1 MSIKSERVETHVVV
15 RKNTIRTLSIAQ
27 IISGLGTAGAIPAGA
42 LLVLET
48 SGSEA
53 LAGLAQTFSV
63 LGSALMAIPLANIT
77 QRGGRRAALATGYA
91 IGALGALLTV
101 IGGAERIF
109 PLIFLGI
116 LLVGAAS
123 ASGYQA
129 RFAATDLA
137 EERHRG
143 RDLSY
148 VVWAGT
154 VGSVLGP
161 NLVGTT
167 SSLAHSIGLPRLTG
181 PYLVAG
187 VMLLLGALVIFIFLR
202 PDPYLF
208 SRVEAHL
215 AVTGKTGR
223 KGSTRLALKTIRES
237 KTALLALFAIVVGHI
252 VMVSIMVMTPVHMH
266 HYNDSLT
273 IIGLVISV
281 HIAGMYAFS
290 PVMGWLSD
298 KFGPPKVILLGV
310 LVLAAAAVIAGTAPM
325 RGSGV
330 LGVGLFL
337 LGLGWS
343 ATLVAGSSLLGNSV
357 PIELRPSVQGTS
369 DLMMNGA
376 GAVGGAVA
384 GLIIAFAS
392 YGALCALAL
401 IPVVAL
407 GLSTIRLIRAG
418 EPLVGRV

>member
-1 MSIKSERVETHVVV
+1 MHTDHENSKTHSAV
-15 RKNTIRTLSIAQ
+15 RKRTLQTLSTAQ
-27 IISGLGTAGAIPAGA
+27 IISGLGVAGAIPAGA
-42 LLVLET
+42 LLVLDT

-77 QRGGRRAALATGYA
+77 QRGGRRAALATGYLIGSVGAA
-91 IGALGALLTV
+91 IV
-101 IGGAERIF
+101 VFGGATRIF
-109 PLIFLGI
+109 PLIYLGI

-123 ASGYQA
+123 ASSYQA

-137 EERHRG
+137 EEQHRA

-167 SSLAHSIGLPRLTG
+167 SSIAYSMGLPKLTG
-181 PYLVAG
+181 PYLVASA
-187 VMLLLGALVIFIFLR
+187 MLLIGAVVIIIYLR
-202 PDPYLF
+202 PDPYLL
-208 SRVEAHL
+208 SRTEAQL
-215 AVTGKTGR
+215 VQTSR
-223 KGSTRLALKTIRES
+223 KHSTRLALQTIRGS
-237 KTALLALFAIVVGHI
+237 KSATLALLAIVVGHL

-266 HYNDSLT
+266 HYEVSLT

-281 HIAGMYAFS
+281 HIAGMYAIS
-290 PVMGWLSD
+290 PVMGWLTD
-298 KFGPPKVILLGV
+298 KFGSEKVILLG
-310 LVLAAAAVIAGTAPM
+310 AAILTVAAVVAGTAPM
-325 RGSGV
+325 NSAGI

-343 ATLVAGSSLLGNSV
+343 ATLVAGSALLAQSV
-357 PIELRPSVQGTS
+357 PIDLRPAVQGTS
-369 DLMMNGA
+369 DLLMNGA
-376 GAVGGAVA
+376 GAVGGAMA

-401 IPVVAL
+401 VPVLAL
-407 GLSTIRLIRAG
+407 GFSAIRQIR
-418 EPLVGRV
+418 VGK

>member
-1 MSIKSERVETHVVV
+1 MISKSQTTITHAQL
-15 RKNTIRTLSIAQ
+15 RLRTLRTLSTSQ
-27 IISGLGTAGAIPAGA
+27 IISGLGVAGAIPAGA
-42 LLVLET
+42 LLVLDI

-53 LAGLAQTFSV
+53 VAGLAQTFSV
-63 LGSALMAIPLANIT
+63 LGSALMAIPLANLT

-91 IGALGALLTV
+91 IGALGAFITV
-101 IGGAERIF
+101 IAGATRIF
-109 PLIFLGI
+109 PLVFLGI

-137 EERHRG
+137 EDTHRG

-167 SSLAHSIGLPRLTG
+167 SSMAHSLGLPRLVG

-187 VMLLLGALVIFIFLR
+187 VMLAIGALAIFIFLR

-208 SRVEAHL
+208 ARTEIQV
-215 AVTGKTGR
+215 VQGR
-223 KGSTRLALKTIRES
+223 QKGSTRLALKTIKES
-237 KTALLALFAIVVGHI
+237 KSASLALSAIVVGHI
-252 VMVSIMVMTPVHMH
+252 VMVSIMVMTPIHMH
-266 HYNDSLT
+266 HYEASLT
-273 IIGLVISV
+273 IIGVVISV

-298 KFGPPKVILLGV
+298 KFGSPKVILLGAV
-310 LVLAAAAVIAGTAPM
+310 ILTMAAVISGTAPM
-325 RGSGV
+325 HGAGI
-330 LGVGLFL
+330 LGVGLFA

-343 ATLVAGSSLLGNSV
+343 ATLVAGSSLLAKSV
-357 PIELRPSVQGTS
+357 PLELRPSVQGAS
-369 DLMMNGA
+369 DLIMNGA
-376 GAVGGAVA
+376 AAIGGALA

-392 YGALCALAL
+392 YGALCAICLV
-401 IPVVAL
+401 PVVAL
-407 GLSTIRLIRAG
+407 GVSAMRIIRV
-418 EPLVGRV
+418 EK

>member
-1 MSIKSERVETHVVV
+1 MSIKSTGVDRHVEV
-15 RKNTIRTLSIAQ
+15 RRNTLRTLSIAQ
-27 IISGLGTAGAIPAGA
+27 IISGLGVAGAVPAGA
-42 LLVLET
+42 LLVLDI

-53 LAGLAQTFSV
+53 LAGLAQTCSV
-63 LGSALMAIPLANIT
+63 LGAALMAIPLARIT
-77 QRGGRRAALATGYA
+77 QRGGRRAALSTGYT
-91 IGALGALLTV
+91 IGAVGALLTV
-101 IGGAERIF
+101 IGGSMRIF
-109 PLIFLGI
+109 PLVYIGI

-123 ASGYQA
+123 AASYQS

-161 NLVGTT
+161 NLVGKT
-167 SSLAHSIGLPRLTG
+167 SSIAHTIGLPRLTG
-181 PYLVAG
+181 PYLVAA
-187 VMLLLGALVIFIFLR
+187 VMLLLGASVIFIFLR

-208 SRVEAHL
+208 SRVEAQIPE
-215 AVTGKTGR
+215 TSR
-223 KGSTRLALKTIRES
+223 KGSLRLAMKTIRES
-237 KTALLALFAIVVGHI
+237 KTASLGLFAIVVGHI
-252 VMVSIMVMTPVHMH
+252 VMVSIMAMTPIHMH
-266 HYNDSLT
+266 HFNDSLS

-298 KFGPPKVILLGV
+298 KWGPPKVIFLGV
-310 LVLAAAAVIAGTAPM
+310 LTLAAAAVVAGTAPM
-325 RGSGV
+325 RGSRV
-330 LGVGLFL
+330 LGLGLFL

-343 ATLVAGSSLLGNSV
+343 ATLVAGSSLLAKSV

-376 GAVGGAVA
+376 GAVGGALA

-392 YGALCALAL
+392 FGALCAIAL
-401 IPVVAL
+401 VPIAAL
-407 GLSTIRLIRAG
+407 GLSTIRLIRSS
-418 EPLVGRV
+418 E

>member
-1 MSIKSERVETHVVV
+1 MGHSNASIEEHALV
-15 RKNTIRTLSIAQ
+15 RTRTLRTLSIAQ
-27 IISGLGTAGAIPAGA
+27 IVSGLGTAGAVPAGA
-42 LLVLET
+42 LLVLDT

-77 QRGGRRAALATGYA
+77 QLGGRRAALATGYA
-91 IGALGALLTV
+91 IGALGAFITV
-101 IGGAERIF
+101 VGGTTRIF

-137 EERHRG
+137 EDRHRG

-167 SSLAHSIGLPRLTG
+167 SSMAHSIGMPRLTG

-187 VMLLLGALVIFIFLR
+187 AMLLIGALVIFIFLR

-208 SRVEAHL
+208 SRTEAHI
-215 AVTGKTGR
+215 AR
-223 KGSTRLALKTIRES
+223 AHSKGTTRLALKTIRES
-237 KTALLALFAIVVGHI
+237 KTASLALFAIVVGHI

-266 HYNDSLT
+266 HYEASLT

-298 KFGPPKVILLGV
+298 KLGPPKVILLGA
-310 LVLAAAAVIAGTAPM
+310 LILIAAAVIAGTAPM
-325 RGSGV
+325 HGSGI
-330 LGVGLFL
+330 LGIGLFL

-343 ATLVAGSSLLGNSV
+343 ATLVAGSSLLAKSV
-357 PIELRPSVQGTS
+357 PIDLRPAVQGAS

-376 GAVGGAVA
+376 GAVGGALA

-401 IPVVAL
+401 IPVAAL
-407 GLSTIRLIRAG
+407 GLSAIRQIRTG
-418 EPLVGRV
+418 E

>member
-1 MSIKSERVETHVVV
+1 MHTDHENSKTHSAV
-15 RKNTIRTLSIAQ
+15 RKRTLQTLSTAQ
-27 IISGLGTAGAIPAGA
+27 IISGLGVAGAIPAGA
-42 LLVLET
+42 LLVLDT

-77 QRGGRRAALATGYA
+77 QRGGRRAALATGYLIGSVGAA
-91 IGALGALLTV
+91 IV
-101 IGGAERIF
+101 VFGGATRIF
-109 PLIFLGI
+109 PLIYLGI

-123 ASGYQA
+123 ASSYQA

-137 EERHRG
+137 EEQHRA

-167 SSLAHSIGLPRLTG
+167 SSIAYSMGLPKLTG
-181 PYLVAG
+181 PYLVASA
-187 VMLLLGALVIFIFLR
+187 MLLIGAVVIVIYLR
-202 PDPYLF
+202 PDPYLL
-208 SRVEAHL
+208 SRTEAQL
-215 AVTGKTGR
+215 VQTSR
-223 KGSTRLALKTIRES
+223 KHSTRLALQTIRGS
-237 KTALLALFAIVVGHI
+237 KSATLALLAIVVGHL

-266 HYNDSLT
+266 HYEVSLT

-281 HIAGMYAFS
+281 HIAGMYAIS
-290 PVMGWLSD
+290 PVMGWLTD
-298 KFGPPKVILLGV
+298 KFGSEKVILLG
-310 LVLAAAAVIAGTAPM
+310 AAILTVAAIIAGTAPM
-325 RGSGV
+325 NSAGI

-343 ATLVAGSSLLGNSV
+343 ATLVAGSALLAQSV
-357 PIELRPSVQGTS
+357 PIDLRPAVQGTS
-369 DLMMNGA
+369 DLLMNGA
-376 GAVGGAVA
+376 GAVGGAMA

-401 IPVVAL
+401 VPVLAL
-407 GLSTIRLIRAG
+407 GFSAIRQIR
-418 EPLVGRV
+418 VGK

>member
-1 MSIKSERVETHVVV
+1 MGVSTDRVGLHREV
-15 RKNTIRTLSIAQ
+15 RKNTLRTLSIAQ
-27 IISGLGTAGAIPAGA
+27 IISGLGVAGAVPAGA
-42 LLVLET
+42 LLVLEI

-63 LGSALMAIPLANIT
+63 LGSALMAIPLANLT
-77 QRGGRRAALATGYA
+77 QRGGRRTALATGYS
-91 IGALGALLTV
+91 IGALGGMVTV
-101 IGGAERIF
+101 VGGAVRLF

-123 ASGYQA
+123 AASYQS

-161 NLVGTT
+161 NLVGFT
-167 SSLAHSIGLPRLTG
+167 SSMAHSLGLPRLTG
-181 PYLVAG
+181 PYLVACM
-187 VMLLLGALVIFIFLR
+187 MLIIGALVIFIFLR

-208 SRVEAHL
+208 SRVEAQISL
-215 AVTGKTGR
+215 MGR

-237 KTALLALFAIVVGHI
+237 KTASLALLAIVVGHI
-252 VMVSIMVMTPVHMH
+252 VMGSIMVMTPIHMH
-266 HYNDSLT
+266 HYQDSLT

-290 PVMGWLSD
+290 PLMGWLSD

-310 LVLAAAAVIAGTAPM
+310 LILLAAATIAGTAPM
-325 RGSGV
+325 DGAGI
-330 LGVGLFL
+330 LGGGLFL

-343 ATLVAGSSLLGNSV
+343 ATLVAGSTLLANSV

-376 GAVGGAVA
+376 GALTGALS
-384 GLIIAFAS
+384 GLVIAFGS
-392 YGALCALAL
+392 YGLLCALAL
-401 IPVVAL
+401 VPVLGL
-407 GLSTIRLIRAG
+407 GLSTVRLIHSDIK
-418 EPLVGRV
+418 V

>member
-1 MSIKSERVETHVVV
+1 MRVSSESVETHAAV
-15 RKNTIRTLSIAQ
+15 RKKTLRTLSIAQ
-27 IISGLGTAGAIPAGA
+27 IISGLGVAGAIPAGA
-42 LLVLET
+42 LLVLDI

-63 LGSALMAIPLANIT
+63 LGSALMAVPLANIT

-101 IGGAERIF
+101 LGGTVRIF
-109 PLIFLGI
+109 PLIYMGI

-123 ASGYQA
+123 ASSYQA

-137 EERHRG
+137 EDRHRG

-167 SSLAHSIGLPRLTG
+167 SSMAHSIGLPRLTG

-187 VMLLLGALVIFIFLR
+187 VMLLIGAIVIFVFLR

-208 SRVEAHL
+208 SRVEAQI
-215 AVTGKTGR
+215 AKTSR

-237 KTALLALFAIVVGHI
+237 KTASLALFAIVVGHL

-266 HYNDSLT
+266 HYQDSLS
-273 IIGLVISV
+273 IIGLVISA

-298 KFGPPKVILLGV
+298 KWGSPKVILLGV
-310 LVLAAAAVIAGTAPM
+310 LVLMAAAVIAGTAPM
-325 RGSGV
+325 NGSGI
-330 LGVGLFL
+330 LGAGLFL

-343 ATLVAGSSLLGNSV
+343 ATLVAGSSLLAKSV
-357 PIELRPSVQGTS
+357 PIDLRPAVQGTS

-376 GAVGGAVA
+376 GALGGALA

-407 GLSTIRLIRAG
+407 GLSTIRLIRSA
-418 EPLVGRV
+418 E

>member
-1 MSIKSERVETHVVV
+1 MRVSTDRVGLHLEV
-15 RKNTIRTLSIAQ
+15 RKNTLRTLSIAQ
-27 IISGLGTAGAIPAGA
+27 IISGLGVAGAVPAGA
-42 LLVLET
+42 LLVLEI

-63 LGSALMAIPLANIT
+63 LGSALMAIPLANLT
-77 QRGGRRAALATGYA
+77 QRGGRRTALATGYS
-91 IGALGALLTV
+91 IGALGGMVTV
-101 IGGAERIF
+101 VGGAARLF

-123 ASGYQA
+123 AASYQS

-161 NLVGTT
+161 NLVGFT
-167 SSLAHSIGLPRLTG
+167 SSMAHWLGLPRLTG
-181 PYLVAG
+181 PYLVAC
-187 VMLLLGALVIFIFLR
+187 VMLVIGALVIFIFLR

-208 SRVEAHL
+208 SRVEAQISL
-215 AVTGKTGR
+215 MGR

-237 KTALLALFAIVVGHI
+237 KTASLALLAIVVGHI
-252 VMVSIMVMTPVHMH
+252 VMGSIMVMTPIHMH
-266 HYNDSLT
+266 HYQDSLS

-290 PVMGWLSD
+290 PLMGWLSD

-310 LVLAAAAVIAGTAPM
+310 LILLAAATIAGTAPM
-325 RGSGV
+325 DGAGI
-330 LGVGLFL
+330 LGTGLFL

-343 ATLVAGSSLLGNSV
+343 ATLVAGSTLLAKSV
-357 PIELRPSVQGTS
+357 PIELHPSVQGTS

-376 GAVGGAVA
+376 GALAGALS
-384 GLIIAFAS
+384 GLVIAFGS
-392 YGALCALAL
+392 YGLLCALAL
-401 IPVVAL
+401 VPVLGL
-407 GLSTIRLIRAG
+407 GLSTIRLIHSDNK
-418 EPLVGRV
+418 V

>member
-1 MSIKSERVETHVVV
+1 MRSDDERVNARTAL
-15 RKNTIRTLSIAQ
+15 RSRTLRTLSIAQ
-27 IISGLGTAGAIPAGA
+27 IISGLGVAGAIPAGA
-42 LLVLET
+42 LLVLDI
-48 SGSEA
+48 SNSEA

-63 LGSALMAIPLANIT
+63 LGSALMAIPLANLT

-91 IGALGALLTV
+91 VGALGALITV
-101 IGGAERIF
+101 VAGTTRIF
-109 PLIFLGI
+109 PLVFLGI

-137 EERHRG
+137 EDSHRG

-167 SSLAHSIGLPRLTG
+167 SSMARSLGLPALVG

-187 VMLLLGALVIFIFLR
+187 AMLLLGAVVISVFLN

-208 SRVEAHL
+208 SRTEVH
-215 AVTGKTGR
+215 AVSVKQ
-223 KGSTRLALKTIRES
+223 KGSTRLALRTIRES
-237 KTALLALFAIVVGHI
+237 RSASLALSAIVVGHL

-266 HYNDSLT
+266 HYEATLS

-298 KFGPPKVILLGV
+298 KLGPPKVILLGV
-310 LVLAAAAVIAGTAPM
+310 AILIMAAVIAGTAPM
-325 RGSGV
+325 HGSGI
-330 LGVGLFL
+330 LGIGLFS

-343 ATLVAGSSLLGNSV
+343 ATLVAGSSLLAKSV
-357 PIELRPSVQGTS
+357 PIELRPTAQGAS

-376 GAVGGAVA
+376 AAVGGALA
-384 GLIIAFAS
+384 GLVIAFAS
-392 YGALCALAL
+392 YGALCAISL
-401 IPVVAL
+401 IPVALL
-407 GLSTIRLIRAG
+407 GLSAIRSIRRG
-418 EPLVGRV
+418 D

>member
-1 MSIKSERVETHVVV
+1 MRISGNSVDHHVEV
-15 RKNTIRTLSIAQ
+15 RRNTLRTLSIAQ
-27 IISGLGTAGAIPAGA
+27 IISGLGVAGAIPAGA
-42 LLVLET
+42 LLVLDI
-48 SGSEA
+48 SGSEG

-101 IGGAERIF
+101 LGGTSRIF
-109 PLIFLGI
+109 PLVFLGI

-123 ASGYQA
+123 ASSYQA

-137 EERHRG
+137 EDRHRG

-167 SSLAHSIGLPRLTG
+167 SSVAHSIGLPRLTG

-187 VMLLLGALVIFIFLR
+187 AMLLLGAMVIFIFLR

-208 SRVEAHL
+208 SRVEAHV
-215 AVTGKTGR
+215 ARTSR

-237 KTALLALFAIVVGHI
+237 KTASLALFAIVVGHL

-266 HYNDSLT
+266 HYQDSIS

-310 LVLAAAAVIAGTAPM
+310 LVLIAAAGIAGTAPM
-325 RGSGV
+325 RGSWL

-343 ATLVAGSSLLGNSV
+343 ATLVAGSSLLAKSV
-357 PIELRPSVQGTS
+357 PIDLRPGVQGTS

-376 GAVGGAVA
+376 GALGGALA
-384 GLIIAFAS
+384 GLVIAFAS

-401 IPVVAL
+401 IPIAAL
-407 GLSTIRLIRAG
+407 GLSTIRLIRSA
-418 EPLVGRV
+418 E

>member
-1 MSIKSERVETHVVV
+1 MSIKSTGVDRHVEV
-15 RKNTIRTLSIAQ
+15 RRNTLRTLSIAQ
-27 IISGLGTAGAIPAGA
+27 IISGLGVAGAVPAGA
-42 LLVLET
+42 LLVLDI

-53 LAGLAQTFSV
+53 LAGLAQTCSV
-63 LGSALMAIPLANIT
+63 LGAALMAIPLARIT
-77 QRGGRRAALATGYA
+77 QRGGRRAALSTGYT
-91 IGALGALLTV
+91 IGAVGALLTV
-101 IGGAERIF
+101 IGGSMRIF
-109 PLIFLGI
+109 PLVYIGI

-123 ASGYQA
+123 AASYQS

-161 NLVGTT
+161 NLVGKT
-167 SSLAHSIGLPRLTG
+167 SSIAHTIGLPRLTG

-187 VMLLLGALVIFIFLR
+187 LMLLLGASVIFVFLR

-208 SRVEAHL
+208 SRVKAQIPE
-215 AVTGKTGR
+215 TSR
-223 KGSTRLALKTIRES
+223 KGSIRLALKIIRES
-237 KTALLALFAIVVGHI
+237 KTASLALFAIVVGHI
-252 VMVSIMVMTPVHMH
+252 VMVSIMAMTPIHMH
-266 HYNDSLT
+266 HFHDSLT

-281 HIAGMYAFS
+281 HISGMYAFS

-298 KFGPPKVILLGV
+298 KWGPPKVIFLGV
-310 LVLAAAAVIAGTAPM
+310 LILATAAVVAGTAPM

-330 LGVGLFL
+330 LGFGLFL

-343 ATLVAGSSLLGNSV
+343 ATLVAGSSLLAKSV

-376 GAVGGAVA
+376 GALGGAVA

-392 YGALCALAL
+392 FGALCAIAL
-401 IPVVAL
+401 LPIAAL
-407 GLSTIRLIRAG
+407 GLSTIRLIRSS
-418 EPLVGRV
+418 E

>member
-1 MSIKSERVETHVVV
+1 MRVSTDRVGLHLEV
-15 RKNTIRTLSIAQ
+15 RKNTLRTLSIAQ
-27 IISGLGTAGAIPAGA
+27 IISGLGVAGAVPAGA
-42 LLVLET
+42 LLVLEI

-63 LGSALMAIPLANIT
+63 LGSALMAIPLANLT
-77 QRGGRRAALATGYA
+77 QRGGRRTALATGYS
-91 IGALGALLTV
+91 IGALGGMVTV
-101 IGGAERIF
+101 VGGAARLF

-123 ASGYQA
+123 AASYQS

-161 NLVGTT
+161 NLVGFT
-167 SSLAHSIGLPRLTG
+167 SSMAHSLGLPRLTG
-181 PYLVAG
+181 PYLVAC
-187 VMLLLGALVIFIFLR
+187 VMLVIGALVIFIFLR

-208 SRVEAHL
+208 SRVEVQISL
-215 AVTGKTGR
+215 TGR

-237 KTALLALFAIVVGHI
+237 KTASLALLAIVVGHI
-252 VMVSIMVMTPVHMH
+252 VMGSIMVMTPIHMH
-266 HYNDSLT
+266 HYQDSLS

-290 PVMGWLSD
+290 PLMGWLSD

-310 LVLAAAAVIAGTAPM
+310 LILLAAATIAGTAPM
-325 RGSGV
+325 DGAGI
-330 LGVGLFL
+330 LGAGLFL

-343 ATLVAGSSLLGNSV
+343 ATLVAGSTLLAKSV

-376 GAVGGAVA
+376 GALAGALS
-384 GLIIAFAS
+384 GLVIAFGS
-392 YGALCALAL
+392 YGLLCALAL
-401 IPVVAL
+401 VPVLGL
-407 GLSTIRLIRAG
+407 GLSTIRLIHSDIK
-418 EPLVGRV
+418 V

>member
-1 MSIKSERVETHVVV
+1 MGFNAVSLEEHASV
-15 RKNTIRTLSIAQ
+15 RTKTLRTLSIAQ
-27 IISGLGTAGAIPAGA
+27 VISGLGVAGAIPAGA
-42 LLVLET
+42 LLVLDI

-63 LGSALMAIPLANIT
+63 LGAAFMAIPLANIT
-77 QRGGRRAALATGYA
+77 QRGGRRLALSTGYA
-91 IGALGALLTV
+91 IGAMGALLTV
-101 IGGAERIF
+101 IGGTTRIF
-109 PLIFLGI
+109 PLVYLGI
-116 LLVGAAS
+116 LFVGAAS
-123 ASGYQA
+123 AAGYQA

-137 EERHRG
+137 EDRHRG

-167 SSLAHSIGLPRLTG
+167 SSIAHSIGLPRLTG

-187 VMLLLGALVIFIFLR
+187 TALLVGALVIFIFLR

-208 SRVEAHL
+208 SRTEAHV
-215 AVTGKTGR
+215 ARDNR

-237 KTALLALFAIVVGHI
+237 KSASLALFAIVVGHI

-266 HYNDSLT
+266 HYEASLS

-290 PVMGWLSD
+290 PIMGWLSD
-298 KFGPPKVILLGV
+298 RFGPPKVILLGV
-310 LVLAAAAVIAGTAPM
+310 LVLVAAAVIAGTAPM
-325 RGSGV
+325 EGAGI
-330 LGVGLFL
+330 LGVGLFS

-343 ATLVAGSSLLGNSV
+343 ATLVAGSSLLAKSV
-357 PIELRPSVQGTS
+357 PIELRPAVQGTS

-376 GAVGGAVA
+376 AAVGGALA

-392 YGALCALAL
+392 YGALCAICLV
-401 IPVVAL
+401 PVVAL
-407 GLSTIRLIRAG
+407 GFSAVRLIRSG
-418 EPLVGRV
+418 E

>member
-1 MSIKSERVETHVVV
+1 MRVSTDRVGLHLEV
-15 RKNTIRTLSIAQ
+15 RKNTLRTLSIAQ
-27 IISGLGTAGAIPAGA
+27 IISGLGVAGAVPAGA
-42 LLVLET
+42 LLVLEI

-63 LGSALMAIPLANIT
+63 LGSALMAIPLANLT
-77 QRGGRRAALATGYA
+77 QRGGRRTALATGYS
-91 IGALGALLTV
+91 IGALGGMVTV
-101 IGGAERIF
+101 VGGAARLF

-123 ASGYQA
+123 AASYQS

-161 NLVGTT
+161 NLVGFT
-167 SSLAHSIGLPRLTG
+167 SSMAHSLGLPRLTG
-181 PYLVAG
+181 PYLVAC
-187 VMLLLGALVIFIFLR
+187 VMLIIGALVIFIFLR

-208 SRVEAHL
+208 SRVEAQISL
-215 AVTGKTGR
+215 TGR

-237 KTALLALFAIVVGHI
+237 KTASLALLAIVVGHI
-252 VMVSIMVMTPVHMH
+252 VMGSIMVMTPIYMH
-266 HYNDSLT
+266 HYQDSLS

-290 PVMGWLSD
+290 PLMGWLAD

-310 LVLAAAAVIAGTAPM
+310 LILLAAATIAGTAPM
-325 RGSGV
+325 DGAGI
-330 LGVGLFL
+330 LGAGLFL

-343 ATLVAGSSLLGNSV
+343 ATLVAGSTLLAKSV

-376 GAVGGAVA
+376 GALAGALS
-384 GLIIAFAS
+384 GLVIAFGS
-392 YGALCALAL
+392 YGLLCALAL
-401 IPVVAL
+401 VPVLGL
-407 GLSTIRLIRAG
+407 GLSTIRLIQSDIK
-418 EPLVGRV
+418 V

>member
-1 MSIKSERVETHVVV
+1 MRVSTEHLGSHLEV
-15 RKNTIRTLSIAQ
+15 RKNTLRTLSIAQ
-27 IISGLGTAGAIPAGA
+27 IISGLGVAGAVPAGA
-42 LLVLET
+42 LLVLEI
-48 SGSEA
+48 SGSEP

-63 LGSALMAIPLANIT
+63 LGSALMAIPLANLT
-77 QRGGRRAALATGYA
+77 QRGGRRTALATGYS
-91 IGALGALLTV
+91 IGALGGIVTV
-101 IGGAERIF
+101 VGGTARNF

-123 ASGYQA
+123 AASYQS

-161 NLVGTT
+161 NLVGLT
-167 SSLAHSIGLPRLTG
+167 SSMAQSIGLPRLTG

-187 VMLLLGALVIFIFLR
+187 VMLVIGALVIFIFLR

-208 SRVEAHL
+208 SRIEAKISTT
-215 AVTGKTGR
+215 AR

-237 KTALLALFAIVVGHI
+237 KTASLALLAIVVGHI
-252 VMVSIMVMTPVHMH
+252 VMGSIMVMTPIYMH
-266 HYNDSLT
+266 RHQDSLS

-310 LVLAAAAVIAGTAPM
+310 LILVAAATIAGTAPM
-325 RGSGV
+325 NGAGI
-330 LGVGLFL
+330 LGAGLFL

-343 ATLVAGSSLLGNSV
+343 ATLVAGSTLLAKSV

-369 DLMMNGA
+369 DLMMNGVGALA
-376 GAVGGAVA
+376 GALS
-384 GLIIAFAS
+384 GLVIAFGS
-392 YGALCALAL
+392 YGLLCALAVV
-401 IPVVAL
+401 PVL
-407 GLSTIRLIRAG
+407 GLGLATIRLIHSDI
-418 EPLVGRV
+418 VV

>member
-1 MSIKSERVETHVVV
+1 MHTDHENSKTHSAV
-15 RKNTIRTLSIAQ
+15 RKRTLQTLSTAQ
-27 IISGLGTAGAIPAGA
+27 IISGLGVAGAIPAGA
-42 LLVLET
+42 LLVLDT

-77 QRGGRRAALATGYA
+77 QRGGRRAALATGYLIGSVGAA
-91 IGALGALLTV
+91 IV
-101 IGGAERIF
+101 VFGGATRIF
-109 PLIFLGI
+109 PLIYLGI

-123 ASGYQA
+123 ASSYQA

-137 EERHRG
+137 EEQHRA

-167 SSLAHSIGLPRLTG
+167 SSIAYSMGLPKLTG
-181 PYLVAG
+181 PYLVASA
-187 VMLLLGALVIFIFLR
+187 MLLIGAVVIIIYLR
-202 PDPYLF
+202 PDPYLL
-208 SRVEAHL
+208 SRTEAQL
-215 AVTGKTGR
+215 VQTSR
-223 KGSTRLALKTIRES
+223 KHSTRLALQTIRGS
-237 KTALLALFAIVVGHI
+237 KSATLALLAIVVGHL

-266 HYNDSLT
+266 HYEVSLT

-281 HIAGMYAFS
+281 HIAGMYAIS
-290 PVMGWLSD
+290 PVMGWLTD
-298 KFGPPKVILLGV
+298 KFGSEKVILLG
-310 LVLAAAAVIAGTAPM
+310 AAILTVAAIIAGTAPM
-325 RGSGV
+325 NSAGI

-343 ATLVAGSSLLGNSV
+343 ATLVAGSALLAQSV
-357 PIELRPSVQGTS
+357 PIDLRPAVQGTS
-369 DLMMNGA
+369 DLLMNGA
-376 GAVGGAVA
+376 GAVGGAMA

-401 IPVVAL
+401 VPVLAL
-407 GLSTIRLIRAG
+407 GFSAIRQIR
-418 EPLVGRV
+418 VGK

>member
-1 MSIKSERVETHVVV
+1 MSTSATDVETHGVV
-15 RKNTIRTLSIAQ
+15 RKRTLRTLSIAQ
-27 IISGLGTAGAIPAGA
+27 IIAGLGTAGAIPAGA
-42 LLVLET
+42 LLVLDI

-53 LAGLAQTFSV
+53 IAGLAQTFSV

-77 QRGGRRAALATGYA
+77 QRGGRRAALSIGYG
-91 IGALGALLTV
+91 IGAVGALLTV
-101 IGGAERIF
+101 LGGSARIF
-109 PLIFLGI
+109 PLVFLGI

-137 EERHRG
+137 EDRHRG

-167 SSLAHSIGLPRLTG
+167 SKFAHSIGMPRLTG

-187 VMLLLGALVIFIFLR
+187 AMLLVGALIIFFFLR

-208 SRVEAHL
+208 SRTEAHI
-215 AVTGKTGR
+215 AQGRR

-237 KTALLALFAIVVGHI
+237 KSASLALLAIVVGHI
-252 VMVSIMVMTPVHMH
+252 VMVSIMVMTPIHMH
-266 HYNDSLT
+266 HYEASLT

-298 KFGPPKVILLGV
+298 KLGPPKVILIGV
-310 LVLAAAAVIAGTAPM
+310 LVLTAAAIIAGTAPM
-325 RGSGV
+325 SGSGI
-330 LGVGLFL
+330 LGVGLFS

-343 ATLVAGSSLLGNSV
+343 ETLVAGSSLLSKSV
-357 PIELRPSVQGTS
+357 PIELRPAVQGAS

-392 YGALCALAL
+392 YGALCAICLV
-401 IPVVAL
+401 PVAAL
-407 GLSTIRLIRAG
+407 GISATRLIRSG
-418 EPLVGRV
+418 E

>member
-1 MSIKSERVETHVVV
+1 MGHSNANIEAHALV
-15 RKNTIRTLSIAQ
+15 RTKTLRTLSIAQ
-27 IISGLGTAGAIPAGA
+27 IVSGLGTAGAVPAGA
-42 LLVLET
+42 LLVLDT

-77 QRGGRRAALATGYA
+77 QLGGRRAALATGYA
-91 IGALGALLTV
+91 IGALGAFITV
-101 IGGAERIF
+101 VGGTTRIF

-137 EERHRG
+137 EDRHRG

-167 SSLAHSIGLPRLTG
+167 SSMAHSIGMPRLTG

-187 VMLLLGALVIFIFLR
+187 AMLLVGALVIFIFLR

-208 SRVEAHL
+208 LRTEAHI
-215 AVTGKTGR
+215 ARAHRRGT
-223 KGSTRLALKTIRES
+223 TRLALKTIRES
-237 KTALLALFAIVVGHI
+237 KTASLALFAIVVGHI

-266 HYNDSLT
+266 HYEASLT

-298 KFGPPKVILLGV
+298 KLGPPKVILLGAMI
-310 LVLAAAAVIAGTAPM
+310 LIAAAVIAGTAPM
-325 RGSGV
+325 HGSGI
-330 LGVGLFL
+330 LGIGLFL

-343 ATLVAGSSLLGNSV
+343 ATLVAGSSLLAKSV
-357 PIELRPSVQGTS
+357 PIDLRPAVQGAS

-376 GAVGGAVA
+376 GAVGGALA
-384 GLIIAFAS
+384 GLIIALAS

-407 GLSTIRLIRAG
+407 GLSAIRQIRTG
-418 EPLVGRV
+418 E

>member
-1 MSIKSERVETHVVV
+1 MHTDHENSKTHSAV
-15 RKNTIRTLSIAQ
+15 RKRTLQTLSTAQ
-27 IISGLGTAGAIPAGA
+27 IISGLGVAGAIPAGA
-42 LLVLET
+42 LLVLDT

-77 QRGGRRAALATGYA
+77 QRGGRRAALATGYLIGSVGAA
-91 IGALGALLTV
+91 IV
-101 IGGAERIF
+101 VFGGATRIF
-109 PLIFLGI
+109 PLIYLGI

-123 ASGYQA
+123 ASSYQA

-137 EERHRG
+137 EEQHRA

-167 SSLAHSIGLPRLTG
+167 SSIAHSMGLPKLTG
-181 PYLVAG
+181 PYLVASA
-187 VMLLLGALVIFIFLR
+187 MLLIGAVVIVIYLR
-202 PDPYLF
+202 PDPYLL
-208 SRVEAHL
+208 SRTEAQL
-215 AVTGKTGR
+215 VQTSR
-223 KGSTRLALKTIRES
+223 KHSTRLALQTIRGS
-237 KTALLALFAIVVGHI
+237 KSATLALLAIVVGHL

-266 HYNDSLT
+266 HYEVSLT

-281 HIAGMYAFS
+281 HIAGMYAIS
-290 PVMGWLSD
+290 PVMGWLTD
-298 KFGPPKVILLGV
+298 KFGSEKVILLG
-310 LVLAAAAVIAGTAPM
+310 AAILTVAAIIAGTAPM
-325 RGSGV
+325 NSAGI

-343 ATLVAGSSLLGNSV
+343 ATLVAGSALLAQSV
-357 PIELRPSVQGTS
+357 PIDLRPAVQGTS
-369 DLMMNGA
+369 DLLMNGA
-376 GAVGGAVA
+376 GAVGGAMA

-401 IPVVAL
+401 VPVLAL
-407 GLSTIRLIRAG
+407 GFSAIRQIR
-418 EPLVGRV
+418 VGK

>member
-1 MSIKSERVETHVVV
+1 MRVSAERVGSHVDV
-15 RKNTIRTLSIAQ
+15 RKNTLRTLSAAQ
-27 IISGLGTAGAIPAGA
+27 IISGLGVAGAVPAGA
-42 LLVLET
+42 LLVLDI
-48 SGSEA
+48 SGSEP

-63 LGSALMAIPLANIT
+63 LGSALMAIPLANLT
-77 QRGGRRAALATGYA
+77 QRGGRRTALATGYS
-91 IGALGALLTV
+91 IGAVGGIITV
-101 IGGAERIF
+101 VGGAARIF

-123 ASGYQA
+123 AASYQS
-129 RFAATDLA
+129 RFAATDLS

-161 NLVGTT
+161 NLVGLT
-167 SSLAHSIGLPRLTG
+167 SSMAHSLGLPRLTG
-181 PYLVAG
+181 PYLVAC
-187 VMLLLGALVIFIFLR
+187 VMLIIGALVIFIFLR

-208 SRVEAHL
+208 SRVEAHIL
-215 AVTGKTGR
+215 LTGR

-237 KTALLALFAIVVGHI
+237 KTASLALLAIVVGHI
-252 VMVSIMVMTPVHMH
+252 VMGSIMVMTPIQMH
-266 HYNDSLT
+266 HYQDSLA

-290 PVMGWLSD
+290 PLMGWLSD

-310 LVLAAAAVIAGTAPM
+310 LILITAATIAGTAPM
-325 RGSGV
+325 DGAGI
-330 LGVGLFL
+330 LGAGLFL

-343 ATLVAGSSLLGNSV
+343 ATLVAGSTLLAQSV
-357 PIELRPSVQGTS
+357 PIELRPSVQGAS

-376 GAVGGAVA
+376 GALAGALSGLVVA
-384 GLIIAFAS
+384 FGS
-392 YGALCALAL
+392 YGLLCALAVV
-401 IPVVAL
+401 PVLGL
-407 GLSTIRLIRAG
+407 GLSTIRLIHRDNK
-418 EPLVGRV
+418 V

>member
-1 MSIKSERVETHVVV
+1 MRVSTDRLGSHLEV
-15 RKNTIRTLSIAQ
+15 RKNTLRTLSIAQ
-27 IISGLGTAGAIPAGA
+27 IISGLGVAGAVPAGA
-42 LLVLET
+42 LLVLDI

-63 LGSALMAIPLANIT
+63 LGSALMAIPLANLT
-77 QRGGRRAALATGYA
+77 QRGGRRTALATGYL
-91 IGALGALLTV
+91 IGALGGMVTV
-101 IGGAERIF
+101 VGGADRIF

-123 ASGYQA
+123 AASYQS

-161 NLVGTT
+161 NLVGLT
-167 SSLAHSIGLPRLTG
+167 SSMAQSLGLPRLTG
-181 PYLVAG
+181 PYLVAC
-187 VMLLLGALVIFIFLR
+187 VALLIGALVIFIFLR

-208 SRVEAHL
+208 SRVEAQVSST
-215 AVTGKTGR
+215 AR

-237 KTALLALFAIVVGHI
+237 KTASLALLAIVVGHI
-252 VMVSIMVMTPVHMH
+252 VMGSIMVMTPIHMH
-266 HYNDSLT
+266 RHQDSLSV
-273 IIGLVISV
+273 IGLVISV

-290 PVMGWLSD
+290 PLMGWLSD

-310 LVLAAAAVIAGTAPM
+310 VILLAAATIAGTAPM
-325 RGSGV
+325 TGAGILGS
-330 LGVGLFL
+330 GLFL

-343 ATLVAGSSLLGNSV
+343 ATLVAGSTLLAESV

-376 GAVGGAVA
+376 GALAGALS
-384 GLIIAFAS
+384 GLVIAYGS
-392 YGALCALAL
+392 YGLLCALAL
-401 IPVVAL
+401 VPVLGL
-407 GLSTIRLIRAG
+407 GLSTIRLIHSDI
-418 EPLVGRV
+418 RV

>member
-1 MSIKSERVETHVVV
+1 MSIKSTGVDRQVEV
-15 RKNTIRTLSIAQ
+15 RRNTLRTLSIAQ
-27 IISGLGTAGAIPAGA
+27 IISGLGVAGAVPAGA
-42 LLVLET
+42 LLVLDI

-53 LAGLAQTFSV
+53 LAGLAQTCSV
-63 LGSALMAIPLANIT
+63 LGAALMAIPLARIT
-77 QRGGRRAALATGYA
+77 QRGGRRAALSTGYT
-91 IGALGALLTV
+91 IGAVGALLTV
-101 IGGAERIF
+101 FAGSMRIF
-109 PLIFLGI
+109 PLVYIGI

-123 ASGYQA
+123 ASSYQS

-161 NLVGTT
+161 NLVGKT
-167 SSLAHSIGLPRLTG
+167 SSIAHTIGLPGLTG

-187 VMLLLGALVIFIFLR
+187 LMLLLGASVIFVFLR

-208 SRVEAHL
+208 SRVKAQIPE
-215 AVTGKTGR
+215 TSR
-223 KGSTRLALKTIRES
+223 KGSIRLALKIIRDS
-237 KTALLALFAIVVGHI
+237 KTASLALFAIVVGHI
-252 VMVSIMVMTPVHMH
+252 VMVSIMAMTPIHMH
-266 HYNDSLT
+266 HFHDSLT

-281 HIAGMYAFS
+281 HISGMYAFS

-298 KFGPPKVILLGV
+298 KWGPPKVIFLGV
-310 LVLAAAAVIAGTAPM
+310 LILATAAVVAGTAPM
-325 RGSGV
+325 RGSGI
-330 LGVGLFL
+330 LGFGLFL

-343 ATLVAGSSLLGNSV
+343 ATLVAGSSLLANSV

-376 GAVGGAVA
+376 GALGGAVA

-392 YGALCALAL
+392 FGALCAIAL
-401 IPVVAL
+401 LPIAAL
-407 GLSTIRLIRAG
+407 GLSTIRLIRSS
-418 EPLVGRV
+418 E

>member
-1 MSIKSERVETHVVV
+1 MRVSTDRVGLHLEV
-15 RKNTIRTLSIAQ
+15 RKNTLRTLSIAQ
-27 IISGLGTAGAIPAGA
+27 IISGLGVAGAVPAGA
-42 LLVLET
+42 LLVLEI

-63 LGSALMAIPLANIT
+63 LGSALMAIPLANLT
-77 QRGGRRAALATGYA
+77 QRGGRRTALATGYS
-91 IGALGALLTV
+91 IGALGGMVTV
-101 IGGAERIF
+101 VGGAVRLF

-123 ASGYQA
+123 AASYQS

-161 NLVGTT
+161 NLVGFT
-167 SSLAHSIGLPRLTG
+167 SSMAHSLGLPRLTG
-181 PYLVAG
+181 PYLVAC
-187 VMLLLGALVIFIFLR
+187 VMLIIGALVIFIFLR

-208 SRVEAHL
+208 SRVEAQISL
-215 AVTGKTGR
+215 TGR

-237 KTALLALFAIVVGHI
+237 KTASLALLAIVVGHV
-252 VMVSIMVMTPVHMH
+252 VMGSIMVMTPIHMH
-266 HYNDSLT
+266 HYQDSLS

-290 PVMGWLSD
+290 PLMGWLSD

-310 LVLAAAAVIAGTAPM
+310 LILLAAATIAGTAPM
-325 RGSGV
+325 DGAGI
-330 LGVGLFL
+330 LGGGLFL

-343 ATLVAGSSLLGNSV
+343 ATLVAGSTLLAKSV

-376 GAVGGAVA
+376 GALTGALS
-384 GLIIAFAS
+384 GLVIAFGS
-392 YGALCALAL
+392 YGLLCALAL
-401 IPVVAL
+401 IPVLGL
-407 GLSTIRLIRAG
+407 GLSTVRLIHSDIK
-418 EPLVGRV
+418 V

>member
-1 MSIKSERVETHVVV
+1 MINISSESVETHVVV
-15 RKNTIRTLSIAQ
+15 RRNTLRTLSIAQ
-27 IISGLGTAGAIPAGA
+27 IISGLGVAGAIPAGA
-42 LLVLET
+42 LLVLDI

-101 IGGAERIF
+101 IGGAGRIF

-187 VMLLLGALVIFIFLR
+187 AMLLLGALVIFIFLR

-208 SRVEAHL
+208 SRVEAHI
-215 AVTGKTGR
+215 AKTGR

-237 KTALLALFAIVVGHI
+237 KTASLALFAIVVGHI

-298 KFGPPKVILLGV
+298 KLGPPKVILLGV

-401 IPVVAL
+401 IPVVGL
-407 GLSTIRLIRAG
+407 GLSTIRLIRASA
-418 EPLVGRV
+418 

>member
-1 MSIKSERVETHVVV
+1 MSIKSTGVDRHVEV
-15 RKNTIRTLSIAQ
+15 RRNTLRTLSIAQ
-27 IISGLGTAGAIPAGA
+27 IISGLGVAGAVPAGA
-42 LLVLET
+42 LLVLDI

-53 LAGLAQTFSV
+53 LAGLAQTCSV
-63 LGSALMAIPLANIT
+63 LGAALMAIPLARIT
-77 QRGGRRAALATGYA
+77 QRGGRRAALSTGYG
-91 IGALGALLTV
+91 IGAVGALLTV
-101 IGGAERIF
+101 IGGSMRIF
-109 PLIFLGI
+109 PLVYIGI

-123 ASGYQA
+123 ASSYQS

-161 NLVGTT
+161 NLVGKT
-167 SSLAHSIGLPRLTG
+167 SSIAHTIGLPRLTG

-187 VMLLLGALVIFIFLR
+187 FMLLLGASVIFVFLR

-208 SRVEAHL
+208 SRVEAQI
-215 AVTGKTGR
+215 TETSR
-223 KGSTRLALKTIRES
+223 KGSIRLALKIIRES
-237 KTALLALFAIVVGHI
+237 KTASLALFAIVVGHI
-252 VMVSIMVMTPVHMH
+252 VMVSIMAMTPIHMH
-266 HYNDSLT
+266 HFNDSLT

-298 KFGPPKVILLGV
+298 KWGPPKVIFLGV
-310 LVLAAAAVIAGTAPM
+310 LTLAAAAGIAGTAPM

-330 LGVGLFL
+330 LGLGLFL

-343 ATLVAGSSLLGNSV
+343 ATLVAGSSLLAKSV

-376 GAVGGAVA
+376 GAIGGAVA

-392 YGALCALAL
+392 FGALCAIAL
-401 IPVVAL
+401 VPIAAL
-407 GLSTIRLIRAG
+407 GLSTIRLIRSS
-418 EPLVGRV
+418 E

>member
-1 MSIKSERVETHVVV
+1 MRVSAERVGSHVDV
-15 RKNTIRTLSIAQ
+15 RKNTLRTLSAAQ
-27 IISGLGTAGAIPAGA
+27 IISGLGVAGAVPAGA
-42 LLVLET
+42 LLVLDI
-48 SGSEA
+48 SGSEP

-63 LGSALMAIPLANIT
+63 LGSALMAIPLANLT
-77 QRGGRRAALATGYA
+77 QRGGRRTALATGYS
-91 IGALGALLTV
+91 IGAVGGIITV
-101 IGGAERIF
+101 VGGAARIF

-123 ASGYQA
+123 AASYQS

-161 NLVGTT
+161 NLVGLT
-167 SSLAHSIGLPRLTG
+167 SSMAHSLGLPRLTG
-181 PYLVAG
+181 PYLVAC
-187 VMLLLGALVIFIFLR
+187 VMLIIGALVIFIFLR

-208 SRVEAHL
+208 SRVEAHIL
-215 AVTGKTGR
+215 LTGR

-237 KTALLALFAIVVGHI
+237 KTASLALLAIVVGHI
-252 VMVSIMVMTPVHMH
+252 VMGSIMVMTPIQMH
-266 HYNDSLT
+266 HYQDSLA

-290 PVMGWLSD
+290 PLMGWLSD

-310 LVLAAAAVIAGTAPM
+310 LILITAATIAGTAPM
-325 RGSGV
+325 DGAGI
-330 LGVGLFL
+330 LGAGLFL

-343 ATLVAGSSLLGNSV
+343 ATLVAGSTLLAQSV
-357 PIELRPSVQGTS
+357 PIELRPSVQGAS

-376 GAVGGAVA
+376 GALAGALSGLVVA
-384 GLIIAFAS
+384 FGS
-392 YGALCALAL
+392 YGLLCALAVV
-401 IPVVAL
+401 PVLGL
-407 GLSTIRLIRAG
+407 GLSTIRLIHRDNK
-418 EPLVGRV
+418 V

>member
-1 MSIKSERVETHVVV
+1 MRVSTDRVGLHLEV
-15 RKNTIRTLSIAQ
+15 RKNTLRTLSIAQ
-27 IISGLGTAGAIPAGA
+27 IISGLGVAGAVPAGA
-42 LLVLET
+42 LLVLEI

-63 LGSALMAIPLANIT
+63 LGSALMAIPLANLT
-77 QRGGRRAALATGYA
+77 QRGGRRTALATGYS
-91 IGALGALLTV
+91 IGALGGMVTV
-101 IGGAERIF
+101 VGGAARLF

-123 ASGYQA
+123 AASYQS

-161 NLVGTT
+161 NLVGFT
-167 SSLAHSIGLPRLTG
+167 SSMAHSLGLPRLTG
-181 PYLVAG
+181 PYLVAC
-187 VMLLLGALVIFIFLR
+187 VMLIIGALVIFIFLR

-208 SRVEAHL
+208 SRVEAQISL
-215 AVTGKTGR
+215 TGR

-237 KTALLALFAIVVGHI
+237 KTASLALLAIVVGHI
-252 VMVSIMVMTPVHMH
+252 VMGSIMVMTPIYMH
-266 HYNDSLT
+266 HYQDSLS
-273 IIGLVISV
+273 IIGLVISA

-290 PVMGWLSD
+290 PLMGWLAD

-310 LVLAAAAVIAGTAPM
+310 LILLAAATIAGTAPM
-325 RGSGV
+325 DGAGI
-330 LGVGLFL
+330 LGAGLFL

-343 ATLVAGSSLLGNSV
+343 ATLVAGSTLLAKSV

-376 GAVGGAVA
+376 GALAGALS
-384 GLIIAFAS
+384 GLVIAFGS
-392 YGALCALAL
+392 YGLLCALAL
-401 IPVVAL
+401 VPVLGL
-407 GLSTIRLIRAG
+407 GLSTIRLIQSDIK
-418 EPLVGRV
+418 V

>member
-1 MSIKSERVETHVVV
+1 MSIKSTGVDRQVEV
-15 RKNTIRTLSIAQ
+15 RRNTLRTLSIAQ
-27 IISGLGTAGAIPAGA
+27 VISGLGVAGAVPAGA
-42 LLVLET
+42 LLVLDI

-53 LAGLAQTFSV
+53 LAGLAQTCSV
-63 LGSALMAIPLANIT
+63 LGAALMAIPLARIT
-77 QRGGRRAALATGYA
+77 QRGGRRAALSTGYT
-91 IGALGALLTV
+91 IGAVGALLTV
-101 IGGAERIF
+101 IGGSMRIF
-109 PLIFLGI
+109 PLVYVGI

-123 ASGYQA
+123 ASSYQS

-161 NLVGTT
+161 NLVGKT
-167 SSLAHSIGLPRLTG
+167 SSIAHTIGLPRLTG

-187 VMLLLGALVIFIFLR
+187 LMLLLGASVIFVFLR

-208 SRVEAHL
+208 SRVKAQIPE
-215 AVTGKTGR
+215 TSR
-223 KGSTRLALKTIRES
+223 KGSIRLALKIIRES
-237 KTALLALFAIVVGHI
+237 KTASLALFAIVVGHI
-252 VMVSIMVMTPVHMH
+252 VMVSIMAMTPIHMH
-266 HYNDSLT
+266 HFHDSLT

-281 HIAGMYAFS
+281 HISGMYAFS

-298 KFGPPKVILLGV
+298 KWGPPKVIFLGV
-310 LVLAAAAVIAGTAPM
+310 LILATAAVVAGTAPM

-330 LGVGLFL
+330 LGFGLFL

-343 ATLVAGSSLLGNSV
+343 ATLVAGSSLLAKSV

-376 GAVGGAVA
+376 GALGGAVA

-392 YGALCALAL
+392 FGALCAIAL
-401 IPVVAL
+401 LPIAAL
-407 GLSTIRLIRAG
+407 GLSTIRLIRSS
-418 EPLVGRV
+418 E

>member
-1 MSIKSERVETHVVV
+1 MSIKSTGVDRHVEV
-15 RKNTIRTLSIAQ
+15 RRNTLRTLSIAQ
-27 IISGLGTAGAIPAGA
+27 IISGLGVAGAVPAGA
-42 LLVLET
+42 LLVLDI

-63 LGSALMAIPLANIT
+63 LGAALMAIPLARIT
-77 QRGGRRAALATGYA
+77 QRGGRRAALSTGYT
-91 IGALGALLTV
+91 IGAVGALLTV
-101 IGGAERIF
+101 FGGSMRIF
-109 PLIFLGI
+109 PLVYIGI

-123 ASGYQA
+123 ASGYQS

-161 NLVGTT
+161 NLVGKT
-167 SSLAHSIGLPRLTG
+167 SSLAHTIGLPRLTG

-187 VMLLLGALVIFIFLR
+187 FMLLLGAIVIFVFLR

-208 SRVEAHL
+208 SRVEAQI
-215 AVTGKTGR
+215 TETSR
-223 KGSTRLALKTIRES
+223 KGSIRLAMKTIRES
-237 KTALLALFAIVVGHI
+237 KTASLALFAIVVGHI
-252 VMVSIMVMTPVHMH
+252 VMVSIMAMTPIHMH
-266 HYNDSLT
+266 HFHDSLT

-298 KFGPPKVILLGV
+298 KWGPPRVIFLGV
-310 LVLAAAAVIAGTAPM
+310 LTLATAAVVAGTAPM

-330 LGVGLFL
+330 LGFGLFL

-343 ATLVAGSSLLGNSV
+343 ATLVAGSSLLAKSV

-376 GAVGGAVA
+376 GAIGGALA

-392 YGALCALAL
+392 FSALCALAL
-401 IPVVAL
+401 VPIAAL
-407 GLSTIRLIRAG
+407 GLSTIRLIRA
-418 EPLVGRV
+418 

>member
-1 MSIKSERVETHVVV
+1 MRVSSESVETHAAV
-15 RKNTIRTLSIAQ
+15 RKKTLRTLSIAQ
-27 IISGLGTAGAIPAGA
+27 IISGLGVAGAIPAGA
-42 LLVLET
+42 LLVLDI

-63 LGSALMAIPLANIT
+63 LGSALMAVPLANIT

-101 IGGAERIF
+101 LGGTVRIF
-109 PLIFLGI
+109 PLIYMGI

-123 ASGYQA
+123 ASSYQA

-137 EERHRG
+137 EDRHRG

-167 SSLAHSIGLPRLTG
+167 SSMAHSIGLPRLTG

-187 VMLLLGALVIFIFLR
+187 VMLLIGAIVIFVFLR

-208 SRVEAHL
+208 SRVEAQI
-215 AVTGKTGR
+215 AKTSR

-237 KTALLALFAIVVGHI
+237 KTASLALFAIVVGHL

-266 HYNDSLT
+266 HYQDSLS
-273 IIGLVISV
+273 IIGLVISA

-298 KFGPPKVILLGV
+298 KWGSPKVILLGV
-310 LVLAAAAVIAGTAPM
+310 LVLMAAAVIAGTAPM
-325 RGSGV
+325 DGSGI
-330 LGVGLFL
+330 LGAGLFL

-343 ATLVAGSSLLGNSV
+343 ATLVAGSSLLAKSV
-357 PIELRPSVQGTS
+357 PIDLRPAVQGTS

-376 GAVGGAVA
+376 GALGGALA

-407 GLSTIRLIRAG
+407 GLSTIRLIRSA
-418 EPLVGRV
+418 E

>member
-1 MSIKSERVETHVVV
+1 MRVSAERVGSHVDV
-15 RKNTIRTLSIAQ
+15 RKNTLRTLSAAH
-27 IISGLGTAGAIPAGA
+27 IISGLGVAGAVPAGA
-42 LLVLET
+42 LLVLDI
-48 SGSEA
+48 SGSEP

-63 LGSALMAIPLANIT
+63 LGSALMAIPLANLT
-77 QRGGRRAALATGYA
+77 QRGGRRTALATGYS
-91 IGALGALLTV
+91 IGAVGGIITV
-101 IGGAERIF
+101 VGGAARIF

-123 ASGYQA
+123 AASYQS

-161 NLVGTT
+161 NLVGLT
-167 SSLAHSIGLPRLTG
+167 SSMAHSLGLPRLTG
-181 PYLVAG
+181 PYLVAC
-187 VMLLLGALVIFIFLR
+187 VMLIIGALVIFIFLR

-208 SRVEAHL
+208 SRVEAHIL
-215 AVTGKTGR
+215 LTGR

-237 KTALLALFAIVVGHI
+237 KTASLALLAIVVGHI
-252 VMVSIMVMTPVHMH
+252 VMGSIMVMTPIQMH
-266 HYNDSLT
+266 HYQDSLA

-290 PVMGWLSD
+290 PLMGWLSD

-310 LVLAAAAVIAGTAPM
+310 LILITAATIAGTAPM
-325 RGSGV
+325 DGAGI
-330 LGVGLFL
+330 LGAGLFL

-343 ATLVAGSSLLGNSV
+343 ATLVAGSTLLAQSV
-357 PIELRPSVQGTS
+357 PIELRPSVQGAS

-376 GAVGGAVA
+376 GALAGALSGLVVA
-384 GLIIAFAS
+384 FGS
-392 YGALCALAL
+392 YGLLCALAVV
-401 IPVVAL
+401 PVLGL
-407 GLSTIRLIRAG
+407 GLSTIRLIHRDNK
-418 EPLVGRV
+418 V

>member
-1 MSIKSERVETHVVV
+1 MHTDHENSKTHSAV
-15 RKNTIRTLSIAQ
+15 RKRTLQTLSTAQ
-27 IISGLGTAGAIPAGA
+27 IISGLGVAGAIPAGA
-42 LLVLET
+42 LLVLDT

-77 QRGGRRAALATGYA
+77 QRGGRRAALATGYLIGSVGAA
-91 IGALGALLTV
+91 IV
-101 IGGAERIF
+101 VFGGATRIF
-109 PLIFLGI
+109 PLIYLGI

-123 ASGYQA
+123 ASSYQA

-137 EERHRG
+137 EEQHRA

-167 SSLAHSIGLPRLTG
+167 SSIAHSMGLPKLTG
-181 PYLVAG
+181 PYLVASA
-187 VMLLLGALVIFIFLR
+187 MLLIGAVVIVIYLR
-202 PDPYLF
+202 PDPYLL
-208 SRVEAHL
+208 SRTEAQL
-215 AVTGKTGR
+215 VQTSR
-223 KGSTRLALKTIRES
+223 KHSTRLALQTIRGS
-237 KTALLALFAIVVGHI
+237 KSATLALLAIVVGHL

-266 HYNDSLT
+266 HYEVSLT

-281 HIAGMYAFS
+281 HIAGMYAIS
-290 PVMGWLSD
+290 PVMGWLTD
-298 KFGPPKVILLGV
+298 KFGSEKVILLG
-310 LVLAAAAVIAGTAPM
+310 AAILTVAAVVAGTAPM
-325 RGSGV
+325 NSAGI

-343 ATLVAGSSLLGNSV
+343 ATLVAGSALLAQSV
-357 PIELRPSVQGTS
+357 PIDLRPAVQGTS
-369 DLMMNGA
+369 DLLMNGA
-376 GAVGGAVA
+376 GAVGGAMA

-401 IPVVAL
+401 VPVLAL
-407 GLSTIRLIRAG
+407 GFSAIRQIR
-418 EPLVGRV
+418 VGK

>member
-1 MSIKSERVETHVVV
+1 MHTDHENSKTHSAV
-15 RKNTIRTLSIAQ
+15 RKRTLQTLSTAQ
-27 IISGLGTAGAIPAGA
+27 IISGLGVAGAIPAGA
-42 LLVLET
+42 LLVLDT

-77 QRGGRRAALATGYA
+77 QRGGRRAALATGYLIGSVGAA
-91 IGALGALLTV
+91 IV
-101 IGGAERIF
+101 VFGGATRIF
-109 PLIFLGI
+109 PLIYLGI

-123 ASGYQA
+123 ASSYQA

-137 EERHRG
+137 EEQHRA

-167 SSLAHSIGLPRLTG
+167 SSIAYSMGLPKLTG
-181 PYLVAG
+181 PYLVASA
-187 VMLLLGALVIFIFLR
+187 MLLIGAVVIVIYLR
-202 PDPYLF
+202 PDPYLL
-208 SRVEAHL
+208 SRTEAQL
-215 AVTGKTGR
+215 VQTSR
-223 KGSTRLALKTIRES
+223 KHSTRLALQTIRGS
-237 KTALLALFAIVVGHI
+237 KSATLALLAIVVGHL

-266 HYNDSLT
+266 HYEVSLT

-281 HIAGMYAFS
+281 HIAGMYAIS
-290 PVMGWLSD
+290 PVMGWLTD
-298 KFGPPKVILLGV
+298 KFGSEKVILLG
-310 LVLAAAAVIAGTAPM
+310 AAILTVAAIVAGTAPM
-325 RGSGV
+325 NSAGI

-343 ATLVAGSSLLGNSV
+343 ATLVAGSALLAQSV
-357 PIELRPSVQGTS
+357 PIDLRPAVQGTS
-369 DLMMNGA
+369 DLLMNGA
-376 GAVGGAVA
+376 GAVGGAMA

-401 IPVVAL
+401 VPVLAL
-407 GLSTIRLIRAG
+407 GFSAIRQIR
-418 EPLVGRV
+418 VGK

>member
-1 MSIKSERVETHVVV
+1 MRVSTDRVGLHLEV
-15 RKNTIRTLSIAQ
+15 RKNTLRTLSIAQ
-27 IISGLGTAGAIPAGA
+27 IISGLGVAGAVPAGA
-42 LLVLET
+42 LLVLEI

-63 LGSALMAIPLANIT
+63 LGSALMAIPLANLT
-77 QRGGRRAALATGYA
+77 QRGGRRTALATGYS
-91 IGALGALLTV
+91 IGALGGMVTV
-101 IGGAERIF
+101 VGGAVRLF

-123 ASGYQA
+123 AASYQS

-161 NLVGTT
+161 NLVGFT
-167 SSLAHSIGLPRLTG
+167 SSMAHSLGLPRLTG
-181 PYLVAG
+181 PYLVAC
-187 VMLLLGALVIFIFLR
+187 VMLIIGALVIFIFLR

-208 SRVEAHL
+208 SRVEAQISL
-215 AVTGKTGR
+215 TGR

-237 KTALLALFAIVVGHI
+237 KTASLALLAIVVGHI
-252 VMVSIMVMTPVHMH
+252 VMGSIMVMTPIHMH
-266 HYNDSLT
+266 HYQDSLS

-290 PVMGWLSD
+290 PLMGWLSD

-310 LVLAAAAVIAGTAPM
+310 LILLAAATIAGTAPM
-325 RGSGV
+325 DGAGI
-330 LGVGLFL
+330 LGAGLFL

-343 ATLVAGSSLLGNSV
+343 ATLVAGSTLLAKSV

-376 GAVGGAVA
+376 GALTGALS
-384 GLIIAFAS
+384 GLVIAFGS
-392 YGALCALAL
+392 YGLLCALAL
-401 IPVVAL
+401 IPVLGL
-407 GLSTIRLIRAG
+407 GLSTVRLIHSDIK
-418 EPLVGRV
+418 V